1 MSNVQKT
8 GTQWKGLSQRTMR
21 LTLTAMLVAVELL
34 MWLLGMGQVPVGA
47 LNMSFLTVPVA
58 VGAILLGPSMGSVLG
73 LTFGLTSL
81 FDAMTG
87 RSALTSFFFT
97 HHPFHTVLLCVGM
110 RVLMGL
116 CTGWVFRTLKGD
128 GPVQIWKYFV
138 AAICAPLLNTL
149 FFMGYI
155 CLFLYQTE
163 MVQNLVAKT
172 GALNPFMFVI
182 LLVGVQGLVEAAVCC
197 FIGGAVSK
205 GVSKAVFKE

>member
-1 MSNVQKT
+1 MNNAQKSRKK
-8 GTQWKGLSQRTMR
+8 WSSFSQETRR
-21 LTLTAMLVAVELL
+21 LTLTAMLVAIELL
-34 MWLLGMGQVPVGA
+34 MWLLGLGQVPVGA

-58 VGAILLGPSMGSVLG
+58 VGAILFGPSMGAVLG

-97 HHPFHTVLLCVGM
+97 HHPVHTVLLCVGM
-110 RVLMGL
+110 RILMGL
-116 CTGWVFRTLKGD
+116 CTGTVFRLLKGKK
-128 GPVQIWKYFV
+128 PVSIWKYFV
-138 AAICAPLLNTL
+138 SAICAPLLNTL

-182 LLVGVQGLVEAAVCC
+182 LLVGVQGLVEAGVCC

-205 GVSKAVFKE
+205 AAAKAVLKE